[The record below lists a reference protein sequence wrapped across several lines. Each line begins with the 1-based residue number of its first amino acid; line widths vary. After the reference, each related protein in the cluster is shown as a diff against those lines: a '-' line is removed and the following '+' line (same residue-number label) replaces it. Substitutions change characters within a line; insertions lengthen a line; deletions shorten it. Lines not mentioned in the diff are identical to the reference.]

1 MQYLLGN
8 NLFLYWNM
16 CFLFAASPEVTYTYP
31 HAITMSRTLWVTC
44 HKFFRPHKQSPP
56 TGYFTL
62 LRSQTLCPPCH
73 PQSDYSSSLITSSK
87 KSNKIRSAG
96 FIQIPALLIS
106 ICCITIMSQ
115 TRLLR
120 PARRAIA
127 IPRITYSTHGIAT
140 LLPRAL

>member
-1 MQYLLGN
+1 
-8 NLFLYWNM
+8 M
-16 CFLFAASPEVTYTYP
+16 CLLFAASPEVTYTCP
-31 HAITMSRTLWVTC
+31 HAITMLRTLWVTC
-44 HKFFRPHKQSPP
+44 HKFFRPHKQFSL
-56 TGYFTL
+56 TGYFIL
-62 LRSQTLCPPCH
+62 LHIQTFRPSSYS
-73 PQSDYSSSLITSSK
+73 QSDYSSSLITSSK

-127 IPRITYSTHGIAT
+127 IPRITYSTQGMAT
-140 LLPRAL
+140 LFPSAL